1 MRILRPRA
9 TIRLVGVT
17 EKADPGFAGLLMT
30 RHPRLPMT
38 RFALRTA
45 VLLAAL
51 PMAASA
57 QEVRITRGEPLVRAM
72 ITNVDRPMLGITTA
86 TESVRGDTLGL
97 RIEDVREGS
106 PAAQAGLKEGD
117 RLQSINGISLRADR
131 ADAGE
136 DEYEG
141 VLMRRLVREMEKVK
155 EGDEVELRVYADG
168 RTRTVKVNPVKMME
182 LYPSTMSAAVARQ
195 NNRAV
200 VGFVIGSTG
209 SARDTLGVFVS
220 AVTADGPAEKAG
232 IVEGDRIAAINGV
245 NLRVAREDAEDPAVG
260 NAKAERLRREIG
272 ELTAGDTVSLT
283 VISAGRSRTVRVVTA
298 KASEMPGG
306 GTVQGFELR
315 GLAPLMREEV
325 ERSMTTRPRV
335 RVITPDGGEWAPA
348 MAPTPPTPP
357 TLPAAAT
364 YTVRGR
370 VITI

>member
-1 MRILRPRA
+1 
-9 TIRLVGVT
+9 
-17 EKADPGFAGLLMT
+17 MT
-30 RHPRLPMT
+30 RSV
-38 RFALRTA
+38 FRTA
-45 VLLAAL
+45 ALLAAL

-57 QEVRITRGEPLVRAM
+57 QEVRITRGEPLIRAV

-97 RIEDVREGS
+97 RIDDVREGS

-117 RLQSINGISLRADR
+117 RLQSINGVSLRADR

-168 RTRTVKVNPVKMME
+168 RTRTVKVKPVKMME
-182 LYPSTMSAAVARQ
+182 LYPSTMPSMMMRQ
-195 NNRAV
+195 SNRAV
-200 VGFVIGSTG
+200 VGFMIGSTG

-220 AVTADGPAEKAG
+220 AVTSDGPAEKAG

-260 NAKAERLRREIG
+260 NAKAERLRREIS

-306 GTVQGFELR
+306 VMAPTYER
-315 GLAPLMREEV
+315 RTPEPLMREEF
-325 ERSMTTRPRV
+325 ERTMTTRPRV
-335 RVITPDGGEWAPA
+335 RIVTPDGGEWAPA

-357 TLPAAAT
+357 TPPAAPLVRT
-364 YTVRGR
+364 IRGR